1 MRRPSRIALFLVLLA
16 LLGLGSFRVGP
27 GPQVEIEPNLAAIG
41 NRTSIQIAAAEPS
54 RGLSSL
60 KVEFVQG
67 ERVEILLEKDYPFR
81 SPLDIRSA
89 LVAHDQ
95 VSVEVGRETISG
107 LRSGKATIQ
116 VTAGRIGSWLRSPD
130 PVIEAVVLPVRLS
143 PPSIHVLSKQTY
155 VSQGGCEVV
164 VYRVGD
170 STVRDGVRAGQWFFP
185 GFELP
190 NSTTGERFALFG
202 LPYDMDGPEARLVAI
217 DDAGNEAAVGFI
229 DRFFAKPFKRD
240 SIRISDSFMAKVVPE
255 ILAQSTE
262 VEDRGDLLQNYLA
275 INGELRKQ
283 NAARLIEFAGHSEPE
298 FLWREAFQAL
308 PNAKVTS
315 AFADRR
321 TYVYQDREV
330 DRQDHLGF
338 DLASNSR
345 SPVPAANDGIIV
357 HAGYLGIYG
366 NAVIVDH
373 GYGLQSLN
381 GHLSSVNVQQ
391 GQTVAKGETLGLTGE
406 TGLAGGD
413 HLHFTILLQGLSVN
427 PIEWWDDHWIRDR
440 LKRKL
445 GPSMPFEE

>member
-60 KVEFVQG
+60 KVELVQG

-81 SPLDIRSA
+81 SPLDIRGA